1 MKRFL
6 KQMLNSWPP
15 PETER
20 NTMPLTPLPELLVT
34 QMVRDALAE
43 DWGRSGDVTS
53 QAVIPHDATARA
65 VIRARETGVVAGLDF
80 AMAAFAASHPDLS
93 FERHLQDGARLAP
106 NDDIASISGPAQ
118 ALLAG
123 ERVALNF
130 LGHLSGVA
138 TQTAKLVDLIAH
150 TKAQICDTRKT
161 TPGLRAA
168 EKFAVRAGG
177 GANHRFGLDDAILI
191 KDNHIAVA
199 GSVTKAL
206 RAAQDAAGHML
217 SIEIEVDTLAQLDEA
232 LAAGARIV
240 LLDNMSPET
249 LAEAVAKCQGQAIT
263 EASGRVNA
271 DTVVAIAEAGVD
283 YISVGGIT
291 HSAPVL
297 DFGLDI
303 DIS

>member
-1 MKRFL
+1 M
-6 KQMLNSWPP
+6 
-15 PETER
+15 T
-20 NTMPLTPLPELLVT
+20 LTPIPDMLVT
-34 QMVRDALAE
+34 KLVSVALAE
-43 DWGRSGDVTS
+43 DWGRSGDVSS
-53 QAVIPHDATARA
+53 QAVIPSGAQAEA
-65 VIRARETGVVAGLDF
+65 VIRAREAGVVAGLDF
-80 AMAAFAASHPDLS
+80 AAHAFAASDRNLVMTRH
-93 FERHLQDGARLAP
+93 FEDGARIAP
-106 NDDIASISGPAQ
+106 GDDIATIAGPAQ

-138 TQTAKLVDLIAH
+138 SQTAKLVDLIAH
-150 TKAQICDTRKT
+150 TQAQICDTRKT

-199 GSVTKAL
+199 GGVTQAL
-206 RAAQDAAGHML
+206 RAAQQAAGHML
-217 SIEIEVDTLAQLDEA
+217 SIEIEVDTLEQLDEA
-232 LAAGARIV
+232 LAANAKIV

-249 LAEAVAKCQGQAIT
+249 LAEAVARAAGKAVT
-263 EASGRVNA
+263 EASGRVSA
-271 DTVVAIAEAGVD
+271 ETVVAIAESGVD

-303 DIS
+303 DIR